1 MLIMG
6 DNFYAKKKPL
16 CIDLLTSTTIN
27 QIQTRIIFELRNC
40 LYGLP
45 SIQNTKN
52 HSGKK
57 QFMIRGYN
65 RTCIKRHRIQ
75 RSPRINRSVLEVPN
89 FFPTVIFTSIKR
101 SRSPFFK
108 VPTACFYY
116 LPTYWTVT
124 ESRITQKKKK
134 IFNPFFSTKIKVS
147 SIFERDSVH
156 QVVSHSLNNTHEK
169 MTRLWLAEN
178 ECIFHVTRLQ
188 ITKNA
193 HAAKISSLYLQI
205 LIGWKEIA
213 YEKFEKV
220 LRGAAAWVS
229 YSWKGFSPPALAF
242 HKVLQKRSKIA

>member
-1 MLIMG
+1 M
-6 DNFYAKKKPL
+6 
-16 CIDLLTSTTIN
+16 
-27 QIQTRIIFELRNC
+27 
-40 LYGLP
+40 
-45 SIQNTKN
+45 
-52 HSGKK
+52 
-57 QFMIRGYN
+57 
-65 RTCIKRHRIQ
+65 
-75 RSPRINRSVLEVPN
+75 
-89 FFPTVIFTSIKR
+89 
-101 SRSPFFK
+101 
-108 VPTACFYY
+108 
-116 LPTYWTVT
+116 YWTVT

-188 ITKNA
+188 IIKNA

-205 LIGWKEIA
+205 LTGWKGIA

-229 YSWKGFSPPALAF
+229 YSWKGFSPPALAGPQGLTE
-242 HKVLQKRSKIA
+242 KVKNCIIPDILKNKKPNQVIDWNWHVQWTPRNVSCVDWLNN

>member
-1 MLIMG
+1 MG

-27 QIQTRIIFELRNC
+27 QIQIRIIFELRNC

-65 RTCIKRHRIQ
+65 QTCIKRHRIQ

-108 VPTACFYY
+108 SHRPVFITSPCIERS
-116 LPTYWTVT
+116 PCT
-124 ESRITQKKKK
+124 ESRITQKKKESL
-134 IFNPFFSTKIKVS
+134 NPFFSTKIKVN

-169 MTRLWLAEN
+169 MTRL
-178 ECIFHVTRLQ
+178 
-188 ITKNA
+188 
-193 HAAKISSLYLQI
+193 
-205 LIGWKEIA
+205 
-213 YEKFEKV
+213 
-220 LRGAAAWVS
+220 
-229 YSWKGFSPPALAF
+229 
-242 HKVLQKRSKIA
+242 

>member
-1 MLIMG
+1 MG

-27 QIQTRIIFELRNC
+27 QIQIRIIFELRNC

-65 RTCIKRHRIQ
+65 QTCIKRHRIQ

-108 VPTACFYY
+108 SQRPVF
-116 LPTYWTVT
+116 
-124 ESRITQKKKK
+124 ITSPCIERSLKAGSLKK
-134 IFNPFFSTKIKVS
+134 
-147 SIFERDSVH
+147 R
-156 QVVSHSLNNTHEK
+156 
-169 MTRLWLAEN
+169 
-178 ECIFHVTRLQ
+178 
-188 ITKNA
+188 
-193 HAAKISSLYLQI
+193 
-205 LIGWKEIA
+205 
-213 YEKFEKV
+213 
-220 LRGAAAWVS
+220 
-229 YSWKGFSPPALAF
+229 
-242 HKVLQKRSKIA
+242 KRF